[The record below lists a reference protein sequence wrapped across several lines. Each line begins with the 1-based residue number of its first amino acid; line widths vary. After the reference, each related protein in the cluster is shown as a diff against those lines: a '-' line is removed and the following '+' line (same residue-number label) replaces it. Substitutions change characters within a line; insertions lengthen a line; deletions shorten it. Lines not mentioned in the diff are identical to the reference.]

1 MVKLSKTNS
10 QRESDE
16 KKKVAKKH
24 SGSLADRVDAGGAKK
39 VVSEKHSRTGKRLH
53 GVRRRA
59 GKPQDAERV
68 SEESEEYSSTT
79 RYIESSLGIKS
90 YTELAPSIMNLPDI
104 QQKLRKF
111 AEDRNWDQFHS
122 PKNLS
127 MALAAEAAE
136 LLEIFQWLT
145 EEQSKDIVN
154 SEKEIAQVKEEIA
167 DVFIYLARLA
177 DKLNIDIEK
186 EVLAKIALNEK
197 KYPINFSKNN
207 AVKYNRR

>member
-1 MVKLSKTNS
+1 
-10 QRESDE
+10 
-16 KKKVAKKH
+16 
-24 SGSLADRVDAGGAKK
+24 
-39 VVSEKHSRTGKRLH
+39 
-53 GVRRRA
+53 
-59 GKPQDAERV
+59 
-68 SEESEEYSSTT
+68 
-79 RYIESSLGIKS
+79 
-90 YTELAPSIMNLPDI
+90 MNLPDI

-154 SEKEIAQVKEEIA
+154 SENEIAQVKEEIA
-167 DVFIYLARLA
+167 DVFIYLVRLA

-197 KYPINFSKNN
+197 KYPVDLSKNN